1 MIEKICSHSSYHSQ
15 TLFHRASSR
24 IESRTFRYV
33 CCGACL
39 FRHDADYSPRNRVD
53 RDSDPSK
60 NKQHQNRIPK
70 NPISFV
76 SLIPQSI
83 PSETLFP
90 PGFSSFSASF
100 ASMKQTSTTPHIR
113 SADIQSIAHSS
124 IPFSH
129 CFVCPNTP
137 SNHPQ
142 TAHKSAIYSLARH
155 DSYFACS
162 SLHSANCRNIKYPTI
177 AITPS
182 KTRPIHF
189 ESSIETPLS
198 AGFSIMRQER
208 TNQPL
213 REQ

>member
-1 MIEKICSHSSYHSQ
+1 MLSHHP
-15 TLFHRASSR
+15 SR
-24 IESRTFRYV
+24 KVLSHFSRKV
-33 CCGACL
+33 SN
-39 FRHDADYSPRNRVD
+39 HPRKV
-53 RDSDPSK
+53 S

-100 ASMKQTSTTPHIR
+100 ASTKQTSTTPHIR
-113 SADIQSIAHSS
+113 SADIQSIAHSL

-137 SNHPQ
+137 SNPPQ

-182 KTRPIHF
+182 KTKPIHF
-189 ESSIETPLS
+189 ESSIETPLCS
-198 AGFSIMRQER
+198 LMTAGFSIMRQER